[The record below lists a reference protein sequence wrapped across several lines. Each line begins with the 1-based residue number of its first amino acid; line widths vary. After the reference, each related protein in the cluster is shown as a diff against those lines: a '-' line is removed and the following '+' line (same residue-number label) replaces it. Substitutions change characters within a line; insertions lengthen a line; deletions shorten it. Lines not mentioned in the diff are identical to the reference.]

1 MQNFL
6 FRKVELW
13 FVALLILLAFLGFV
27 FFASLVKSG
36 AKQNVPDNKLTEAAL
51 AVASIPDT
59 IRQLMTDTEPLAVT
73 GKDRFDG
80 RKGWTLRQ
88 GAAADP
94 GYLLLARTDGD
105 GPRATVE
112 LVSLQDYTTRH
123 VWRLDPAK
131 LFSDL
136 GPDASLSDQ
145 GGLTQRRFR
154 TMHPLLTKDGAL
166 VFHGQVSP
174 IVSVDACG
182 GKEWRTDKLA
192 YHHSL
197 NVDAD
202 GNYWSPAKVRSEGDI
217 SNADKTHD
225 ALAKISPGGALL
237 WSKTIPDLLVE
248 NGMTHLIYH
257 AYERTPD
264 PVHLNDIQPALA
276 DGPYWKKGDL
286 FVSLRTP
293 SLILLY
299 RPSTGKII
307 WQKAGPWIEQHDV
320 DILDDHRISVFDN
333 NVQDRGKGGFID
345 GSSQVRIYDFSTD
358 TVSTPLEQAALDA
371 RILAVNN
378 GLADH
383 TASGLTIVEEDTA
396 GRILI
401 FGAEGTLDAE
411 YVNRAEN
418 GKLYRMGWSRYVDAD
433 TANAA
438 LSKLAATSCP
448 AGE

>member
-197 NVDAD
+197 
-202 GNYWSPAKVRSEGDI
+202 
-217 SNADKTHD
+217 
-225 ALAKISPGGALL
+225 
-237 WSKTIPDLLVE
+237 
-248 NGMTHLIYH
+248 
-257 AYERTPD
+257 
-264 PVHLNDIQPALA
+264 
-276 DGPYWKKGDL
+276 
-286 FVSLRTP
+286 
-293 SLILLY
+293 
-299 RPSTGKII
+299 
-307 WQKAGPWIEQHDV
+307 
-320 DILDDHRISVFDN
+320 
-333 NVQDRGKGGFID
+333 
-345 GSSQVRIYDFSTD
+345 
-358 TVSTPLEQAALDA
+358 
-371 RILAVNN
+371 
-378 GLADH
+378 
-383 TASGLTIVEEDTA
+383 
-396 GRILI
+396 
-401 FGAEGTLDAE
+401 
-411 YVNRAEN
+411 
-418 GKLYRMGWSRYVDAD
+418 
-433 TANAA
+433 
-438 LSKLAATSCP
+438 
-448 AGE
+448 